1 MKLKIAI
8 STLILINCFSLSGF
22 AQNNNSASHN
32 INVVIPEVALLGI
45 ISGSETDISLNA
57 TIPAEAGDAVD
68 FSDANTN
75 RVWINYSSIISDD
88 KPKRKV
94 IAMVQGKMPQGVKL
108 IVEASDFSGSGKGK
122 LGKPTGEVELSNQPS
137 DVIVDIGSCYTGKG
151 TNNGHYLS
159 YKLEKNNSS
168 ESYAMLNQQN
178 TSVNVVY
185 TLTDYN

>member
-8 STLILINCFSLSGF
+8 STLILISCFSLNGF
-22 AQNNNSASHN
+22 AQNNNSASHD
-32 INVVIPEVALLGI
+32 INVVIPEVALLGVV
-45 ISGSETDISLNA
+45 SESQTDISLNA
-57 TIPAEAGDAVD
+57 NLPSEAGDAVD
-68 FSDANTN
+68 FSDATNN
-75 RVWINYSSIISDD
+75 RVWINYSSIISETT
-88 KPKRKV
+88 PRRKV
-94 IAMVQGKMPQGVKL
+94 IAMVQGEMPEGIRL

-122 LGKPTGEVELSNQPS
+122 LGKPAGKVILSNQPS

-151 TNNGHYLS
+151 INNGHYLT
-159 YKLEKNNSS
+159 YKLEKDKSS